1 MSSHDDNKPTGL
13 DAKVSGEMSQ
23 QFNIDNRLGAS
34 IAKASPE
41 AQKQIWDHLQLS
53 KQLSDNSTQWQ
64 KENHAG
70 RVSKEK
76 AYRLDRYMNNPAPRP
91 NDPAAR
97 QNDLKIIN
105 EQSERHVT
113 EREQTHQT
121 NMQKEAKSY
130 VYQILKND
138 REQSQAHQQDQGNFE
153 PEQER

>member
-41 AQKQIWDHLQLS
+41 AQKQILDHLQLS
-53 KQLSDNSTQWQ
+53 KQLLDKSSEWQ
-64 KENHAG
+64 NEHHAD
-70 RVSKEK
+70 RVSKQK
-76 AYRLDRYMNNPAPRP
+76 NYLHNRYMNDPAPRP

-97 QNDLKIIN
+97 QNDLKIID
-105 EQSERHVT
+105 EQAERHVT
-113 EREQTHQT
+113 EREQLHQE
-121 NMQKEAKSY
+121 NMQKGAKSY

-153 PEQER
+153 PEQEH